1 MLTLKEVN
9 KVRTMYYE
17 QNYNATQ
24 IARIMKISRQT
35 VYKYLKFV
43 DFSDEVTQK
52 KSKSEVEQYRED
64 ILKFLNYDR
73 LHHHKQRHTGRKVY
87 DRLKELYPNYDI
99 SYSATVKFFS
109 RVKKEFY
116 YKHNGYLPL
125 DHRPGEAQVDLGDCS
140 FIENGEKTYG
150 KYLVLTFAHSNAS
163 YVQLVRHKNAESI
176 VEAIKHIFEYLNGVP
191 HTIWFDNDSA
201 LVKIINLENGSI
213 SRTLSDTFQ
222 RFKLHYEF
230 KEVFMNPE
238 RGYEKGTVEQAVR
251 FMRRNLLVPLPEF
264 SDFDLYNKELLKRS
278 SELLKREHYVL
289 KQPIVDL
296 HFEDINELNQLPP
309 TSFVCTSVSSR
320 KLDNYGRLTTENRH
334 YYYLDPALAYERVQ
348 VKYLPNQLEIYYE
361 EGTHIMTIPR
371 ISGKPGL
378 RYINW
383 SPYIRLLADKPA
395 AMYNFSFL
403 DLFEGKDAII
413 EKITKL
419 EATKLQAFLYSFA
432 NMIDDIGIDEA
443 VKKVSSLL

>member
-1 MLTLKEVN
+1 MLANKEVN
-9 KVRTMYYE
+9 KIRTMYYE
-17 QNYNATQ
+17 QNYTATE

-43 DFSDEVTQK
+43 DFSSDVTQK
-52 KSKSEVEQYRED
+52 KSKSEVEKYRED
-64 ILKFLNYDR
+64 ILRFLNYDR

-87 DRLKELYPNYDI
+87 ERLKELYPNYDV

-125 DHRPGEAQVDLGDCS
+125 DHKPGEAQVDLGDCA

-150 KYLVLTFAHSNAS
+150 KYLVLAFAHSNAS

-201 LVKIINLENGSI
+201 LVKIINLENGTV
-213 SRTLSDTFQ
+213 SRTLCDTFQ

-264 SDFDLYNKELLKRS
+264 NNFDAFNKTLLEKS
-278 SELLKREHYVL
+278 SNLLKREHYIL

-361 EGTHIMTIPR
+361 EGTYIMTIPR

-403 DLFEGKDAII
+403 DLFEGNDVVI

-419 EATKLQAFLYSFA
+419 EATKLQTFLYSFA
-432 NMIDDIGIDEA
+432 NMIDDIGIDES
-443 VKKVSSLL
+443 VKKVSTLL

>member
-1 MLTLKEVN
+1 MLILKEVN

-17 QNYNATQ
+17 QNYSATQ

-43 DFSDEVTQK
+43 DFSNEVTQK
-52 KSKSEVEQYRED
+52 KCKSEVEKYRED

-73 LHHHKQRHTGRKVY
+73 LHHHKQRHTGKKIY
-87 DRLKELYPNYDI
+87 DRLKELYPDYDI
-99 SYSATVKFFS
+99 SYSATVKYFS

-125 DHRPGEAQVDLGDCS
+125 DHRPGEAQVDLGDCA

-150 KYLVLTFAHSNAS
+150 KYLVLTFSHSNAS
-163 YVQLVRHKNAESI
+163 YVQLVRNKNAESI

-201 LVKIINLENGSI
+201 LVKITNLDNSTI
-213 SRTLSDTFQ
+213 SRTLCDTFQ

-230 KEVFMNPE
+230 KEVFMNPK
-238 RGYEKGTVEQAVR
+238 RGFEKGTVEQAVR
-251 FMRRNLLVPLPEF
+251 FMRRNLLVPLLQF
-264 SDFDLYNKELLKRS
+264 TDFDLYNKELLKKS
-278 SELLKREHYVL
+278 SELLKREHYIL

-320 KLDNYGRLTTENRH
+320 KLDNYGRLTTDNRH
-334 YYYLDPALAYERVQ
+334 YYYLDPAFAYERVQ
-348 VKYLPNQLEIYYE
+348 VKFSPNELEIYYE
-361 EGTHIMTIPR
+361 EGTLIMKVPR
-371 ISGKPGL
+371 LSGKPGI

-383 SPYIRLLADKPA
+383 SPYIRLLANKPA

-403 DLFEGKDAII
+403 DLFEGKDDII

-419 EATKLQAFLYSFA
+419 EGTKLQPFLHNFA
-432 NMIDDIGIDEA
+432 NMIDKVGIDEA
-443 VKKVSSLL
+443 VRQVDTLL

>member
-1 MLTLKEVN
+1 MLINKEVN

-17 QNYNATQ
+17 QNYSATQ

-43 DFSDEVTQK
+43 DFSNEVTQK
-52 KSKSEVEQYRED
+52 KCKSEVEKYRED

-73 LHHHKQRHTGRKVY
+73 LHHHKQRHTGKKIY
-87 DRLKELYPNYDI
+87 DRLKELYPDYDI
-99 SYSATVKFFS
+99 SYSATVKYFS

-125 DHRPGEAQVDLGDCS
+125 DHRPGEAQVDLGDCA

-150 KYLVLTFAHSNAS
+150 KYLVLTFSHSNAS
-163 YVQLVRHKNAESI
+163 YVQLVRNKNAESI

-201 LVKIINLENGSI
+201 LVKITNLDNSTI
-213 SRTLSDTFQ
+213 SRTLCDTFQ

-238 RGYEKGTVEQAVR
+238 RGFEKGTVEQAVR
-251 FMRRNLLVPLPEF
+251 FMRRNLLVPLPQF
-264 SDFDLYNKELLKRS
+264 TDFDLYNKELLKKS
-278 SELLKREHYVL
+278 SELLKREHYIL
-289 KQPIVDL
+289 KRPIVDL

-320 KLDNYGRLTTENRH
+320 KLDNYGRLTTDNRH
-334 YYYLDPALAYERVQ
+334 YYYLDPALTYERVQ
-348 VKYLPNQLEIYYE
+348 VKFSPNELETYYE
-361 EGTHIMTIPR
+361 EGTLIMKVPR
-371 ISGKPGL
+371 LSGKPGI
-378 RYINW
+378 RYTNW
-383 SPYIRLLADKPA
+383 SPYIRLLANKPA

-403 DLFEGKDAII
+403 DLFEGRDDII

-419 EATKLQAFLYSFA
+419 EETKLQPFLHNFA
-432 NMIDDIGIDEA
+432 NMIDKVGIDEA
-443 VKKVSSLL
+443 VRQVDTLL